1 MNEETSQSVVPINAN
16 SQSIIETKIETK
28 PVENTTDVAISRINL
43 LDETQVA
50 KAEIILRRLMRSDKG
65 GVKSIE
71 DGLAMI
77 MRAQELNVPFSTA
90 VEHIHIINGKTGV
103 DIHIIKSLLSK
114 AGVTWGEPFMDYA
127 PLYEYTDGINIYVDG
142 SFPDYV
148 VRCKSAKEANA
159 LEEANKAKEE
169 PEDKIFIY
177 PVRFYQD
184 FNGNI
189 YKEYQLNA
197 NFVVINNKAQIAK
210 IVAEKKIP
218 IYRIPNKPVDY
229 VTKYRL
235 FRTINGKE
243 TTSVGS
249 FSYSEALIAGLFEKD
264 TYKKYP
270 KILIGHR
277 AFTYAARDIASDIL
291 SGVME
296 TTELKHWANVDI
308 QESDTVDIQ

>member
-1 MNEETSQSVVPINAN
+1 MVEGTNQNEVTPATNPHSVAVTKVETMPVLN
-16 SQSIIETKIETK
+16 SNDI
-28 PVENTTDVAISRINL
+28 AISRVNL
-43 LDETQVA
+43 LDESQVA
-50 KAEIILRRLMRSDKG
+50 KAEIILKRLMRSDKG

-77 MRAQELNVPFSTA
+77 MRAQDLNVPFSTA

-142 SFPDYV
+142 SFPDYA
-148 VRCKSAKEANA
+148 VRCKSAKEAKT
-159 LEEANKAKEE
+159 LEDANKAKEE
-169 PEDKIFIY
+169 PEDKIYIY

-189 YKEYQLNA
+189 YREYQLNA
-197 NFVVINNKAQIAK
+197 NFVVVNNKAQIAK
-210 IVAEKKIP
+210 VAAEKKIP
-218 IYRIPNKPVDY
+218 IYRIPNKPVDF

-249 FSYSEALIAGLFEKD
+249 FSYLEAVAAGMFEKD

-277 AFTYAARDIASDIL
+277 AFTYAARDIASDVL
-291 SGVME
+291 LGVME
-296 TTELKHWANVDI
+296 TTELKQWANVDI
-308 QESDTVDIQ
+308 QDADVVDIQ